1 MRLTELLD
9 IDVNSKKIISV
20 VGGGGKTS
28 LIFRLAEELAEQG
41 TKVIVT
47 TTTHIAFEPE
57 RPFARDG
64 ELNKVRENLRKYGYT
79 VAACM
84 EKREEKSWKKPEN
97 IQGSSGTHCSA
108 SEEQNK
114 SGKLFTG
121 KLQALPEEQLQ
132 ELKKECDVILIEADG
147 ARRLPLKVPAAWEPV
162 IPEMTDLVIGV
173 IGLDCLGKAIKDTVH
188 RPESAAEFLGKSSK
202 EKITEEDII
211 RIAKSDQG
219 LRKSVGHRGF
229 RVFLNKEDVLSD
241 RNLPDKIV
249 QRLRKHGIWAVCG
262 SLKQDISIV
271 ILAAGNSRR
280 FGSNKLFFP
289 IDGIPMYLHTLQKVL
304 LVQKKMKHRISSV
317 ILVTQYPEIK
327 KNAEALGARVVWNPH
342 PEEGISSSMKLGL
355 LEVIKEKPQAQS
367 FSACRENNAC
377 LFLVADQPWIRT
389 ETIEA
394 LIQTFV
400 NSERGMAA
408 AAKNGQPGN
417 PCIFSGKY
425 YPELLALTGDTGG
438 KKVMKR
444 YPEDVALLEV
454 EDKKELVDMDTPM
467 DIS

>member
-41 TKVIVT
+41 KKVIVT

-114 SGKLFTG
+114 NGKLFTG
-121 KLQALPEEQLQ
+121 KLQALPEEHLQ
-132 ELKKECDVILIEADG
+132 ELKKECDIILIEADG
-147 ARRLPLKVPAAWEPV
+147 AKRLPLKVPAAWEPV

-173 IGLDCLGKAIKDTVH
+173 IGLDCLGKPVKDTAH
-188 RPESAAEFLGKSSK
+188 RPESAAEFLGKSTE

-211 RIAKSDQG
+211 RIAESAQG
-219 LRKSVGHRGF
+219 LRKSVGLREF
-229 RVFLNKEDVLSD
+229 RVFLNKADVLCD

-249 QRLRKHGIWAVCG
+249 QRLKQRRIRAAYG
-262 SLKQDISIV
+262 SLRQNISIV
-271 ILAAGNSRR
+271 VLAAGNSRR
-280 FGSNKLFFP
+280 FGSNKLLFP
-289 IDGIPMYLHTLQKVL
+289 IDGIPMYLNTLQKVL
-304 LVQKKMKHRISSV
+304 QVQRKMKHRISSV

-327 KNAEALGARVVWNPH
+327 KNAEALGTRAVWNPH
-342 PEEGISSSMKLGL
+342 PEQGISSSMKLGL
-355 LEVIKEKPQAQS
+355 LEAIKENPHAPGL
-367 FSACRENNAC
+367 SACGEKDAC

>member
-41 TKVIVT
+41 KKVIVT

-188 RPESAAEFLGKSSK
+188 RPKSAAEFLGKSSK

-342 PEEGISSSMKLGL
+342 PE
-355 LEVIKEKPQAQS
+355 VIKEKPQAQS

-377 LFLVADQPWIRT
+377 LFLVADQPWIRCH
-389 ETIEA
+389 TIEA
-394 LIQTFV
+394 LIRMYTE
-400 NSERGMAA
+400 SEKGMAA

-438 KKVMKR
+438 KRVIRKYMQ
-444 YPEDVALLEV
+444 DVALLEV
-454 EDKKELVDMDTPM
+454 PDKKELTDMDIPP

>member
-1 MRLTELLD
+1 MFIIELPF

-41 TKVIVT
+41 KKVIVT

-132 ELKKECDVILIEADG
+132 ELKKECDVSIEADG

-188 RPESAAEFLGKSSK
+188 RPK
-202 EKITEEDII
+202 
-211 RIAKSDQG
+211 
-219 LRKSVGHRGF
+219 
-229 RVFLNKEDVLSD
+229 LS
-241 RNLPDKIV
+241 
-249 QRLRKHGIWAVCG
+249 G
-262 SLKQDISIV
+262 
-271 ILAAGNSRR
+271 
-280 FGSNKLFFP
+280 
-289 IDGIPMYLHTLQKVL
+289 
-304 LVQKKMKHRISSV
+304 RIS
-317 ILVTQYPEIK
+317 
-327 KNAEALGARVVWNPH
+327 G
-342 PEEGISSSMKLGL
+342 
-355 LEVIKEKPQAQS
+355 
-367 FSACRENNAC
+367 
-377 LFLVADQPWIRT
+377 
-389 ETIEA
+389 
-394 LIQTFV
+394 
-400 NSERGMAA
+400 
-408 AAKNGQPGN
+408 
-417 PCIFSGKY
+417 
-425 YPELLALTGDTGG
+425 
-438 KKVMKR
+438 
-444 YPEDVALLEV
+444 
-454 EDKKELVDMDTPM
+454 
-467 DIS
+467 

>member
-41 TKVIVT
+41 KKVIVT
-47 TTTHIAFEPE
+47 TTTHMAFEPE
-57 RPFARDG
+57 RPFARAG

-84 EKREEKSWKKPEN
+84 ENREEKSWKKPEN

-108 SEEQNK
+108 FEEQNK
-114 SGKLFTG
+114 NGKLFTG

-132 ELKKECDVILIEADG
+132 ELKKECDIILIEADG
-147 ARRLPLKVPAAWEPV
+147 AKRLPLKVPAAWEPV

-173 IGLDCLGKAIKDTVH
+173 IGLDCLGKPVKDTAH
-188 RPESAAEFLGKSSK
+188 RPESAAEFLGKSTE

-211 RIAKSDQG
+211 RIAESAQG

-249 QRLRKHGIWAVCG
+249 QRLKQRRIRAAYG
-262 SLKQDISIV
+262 SLRQNISIV
-271 ILAAGNSRR
+271 VLAAGNSRR
-280 FGSNKLFFP
+280 FGSNKLLFP
-289 IDGIPMYLHTLQKVL
+289 IDGIPMYLNTLQKVL
-304 LVQKKMKHRISSV
+304 QVQRKMKHRISSV

-327 KNAEALGARVVWNPH
+327 KNAEALGTRAVWNPH
-342 PEEGISSSMKLGL
+342 PEQGISSSMKLGL
-355 LEVIKEKPQAQS
+355 LEAIKENPHAPGL
-367 FSACRENNAC
+367 SACGEKDAC

>member
-41 TKVIVT
+41 KKVIVT

-97 IQGSSGTHCSA
+97 IQGQPDTDCSA
-108 SEEQNK
+108 SREQNK
-114 SGKLFTG
+114 NEKLFTE
-121 KLQALPEEQLQ
+121 KIQALPEEQLQ
-132 ELKKECDVILIEADG
+132 ELKKECDIILIEADG

-173 IGLDCLGKAIKDTVH
+173 IGLDCLGKPVKDTAH
-188 RPESAAEFLGKSSK
+188 RPESVAEFLGKSTE

-211 RIAKSDQG
+211 RIAESAQG
-219 LRKSVGHRGF
+219 LRKSVGLREF
-229 RVFLNKEDVLSD
+229 RVFLNKADVLCD

-249 QRLRKHGIWAVCG
+249 QRLKQRRIRAAYG
-262 SLKQDISIV
+262 SLRQNISIV
-271 ILAAGNSRR
+271 VLAAGNSRR
-280 FGSNKLFFP
+280 FGSNKLLFP
-289 IDGIPMYLHTLQKVL
+289 IGGIPMYLNTLQKVL
-304 LVQKKMKHRISSV
+304 QVQRKMKHRISSV

-327 KNAEALGARVVWNPH
+327 KNAEALGARAVWNPH
-342 PEEGISSSMKLGL
+342 PEQGISSSMKLGL
-355 LEVIKEKPQAQS
+355 QEAIKENPHAPGL
-367 FSACRENNAC
+367 SACGEKDAC

-400 NSERGMAA
+400 NSEWGMAA

>member
-41 TKVIVT
+41 KKVIVT

-249 QRLRKHGIWAVCG
+249 QRLKQRGIRAAYG
-262 SLKQDISIV
+262 SLRQNISIV
-271 ILAAGNSRR
+271 VLAAGNSRR
-280 FGSNKLFFP
+280 FGSNKLLFP
-289 IDGIPMYLHTLQKVL
+289 IDGIPMYLNTLQKVL
-304 LVQKKMKHRISSV
+304 QVQRKMKHRISSV

-327 KNAEALGARVVWNPH
+327 KNAEALGTRAVWNPH
-342 PEEGISSSMKLGL
+342 PEQGISSSMKLGL
-355 LEVIKEKPQAQS
+355 LEAIKENPHAPGL
-367 FSACRENNAC
+367 SACGEKDAC

>member
-41 TKVIVT
+41 KKVIVT

-147 ARRLPLKVPAAWEPV
+147 ARRLP
-162 IPEMTDLVIGV
+162 
-173 IGLDCLGKAIKDTVH
+173 
-188 RPESAAEFLGKSSK
+188 
-202 EKITEEDII
+202 
-211 RIAKSDQG
+211 Q
-219 LRKSVGHRGF
+219 
-229 RVFLNKEDVLSD
+229 
-241 RNLPDKIV
+241 
-249 QRLRKHGIWAVCG
+249 
-262 SLKQDISIV
+262 
-271 ILAAGNSRR
+271 
-280 FGSNKLFFP
+280 
-289 IDGIPMYLHTLQKVL
+289 
-304 LVQKKMKHRISSV
+304 
-317 ILVTQYPEIK
+317 
-327 KNAEALGARVVWNPH
+327 
-342 PEEGISSSMKLGL
+342 
-355 LEVIKEKPQAQS
+355 
-367 FSACRENNAC
+367 
-377 LFLVADQPWIRT
+377 
-389 ETIEA
+389 
-394 LIQTFV
+394 
-400 NSERGMAA
+400 
-408 AAKNGQPGN
+408 
-417 PCIFSGKY
+417 
-425 YPELLALTGDTGG
+425 
-438 KKVMKR
+438 
-444 YPEDVALLEV
+444 
-454 EDKKELVDMDTPM
+454 
-467 DIS
+467 

>member
-1 MRLTELLD
+1 MRLTEVLD

-41 TKVIVT
+41 KKVIVT
-47 TTTHIAFEPE
+47 TTTHMAFEPE

-84 EKREEKSWKKPEN
+84 ENREEKSWKKPEN

-108 SEEQNK
+108 FEEQNK
-114 SGKLFTG
+114 NGKLFTG

-132 ELKKECDVILIEADG
+132 ELKKECDIILIEADG
-147 ARRLPLKVPAAWEPV
+147 AKRLPLKVPAAWEPV

-173 IGLDCLGKAIKDTVH
+173 IGLDCLGKPVKDTAH
-188 RPESAAEFLGKSSK
+188 RPESAAEFLGKSTE

-211 RIAKSDQG
+211 RIAESAQG
-219 LRKSVGHRGF
+219 LRKSVGLREF
-229 RVFLNKEDVLSD
+229 RVFLNKADVLCD

-249 QRLRKHGIWAVCG
+249 QRLKQRRIRAAYG
-262 SLKQDISIV
+262 SLRQNISIV
-271 ILAAGNSRR
+271 VLAAGNSRR
-280 FGSNKLFFP
+280 FGSNKLLFP
-289 IDGIPMYLHTLQKVL
+289 IDGIPMYLNTLQKVL
-304 LVQKKMKHRISSV
+304 QVQRKMKHRISSV

-327 KNAEALGARVVWNPH
+327 KNAEALGTRAVWNPH
-342 PEEGISSSMKLGL
+342 PEQGISSSMKLGL
-355 LEVIKEKPQAQS
+355 LEAIKGNPHAPGL
-367 FSACRENNAC
+367 SACGEKDAC